1 MITQDISE
9 VRMMWH
15 NKKIWT
21 MDEREFVEAGK
32 KMVTLGIS
40 EKCHSVSVAGT
51 IQILLITLLGE
62 DEC

>member
-1 MITQDISE
+1 MTNQDISE

-32 KMVTLGIS
+32 KMVALEIS
-40 EKCHSVSVAGT
+40 EKCHSVGVSNDSQFEGFST
-51 IQILLITLLGE
+51 
-62 DEC
+62 CY

>member
-32 KMVTLGIS
+32 KMVALGIS
-40 EKCHSVSVAGT
+40 EKCHSVSVTGT
-51 IQILLITLLGE
+51 IQILLIT
-62 DEC
+62 

>member
-32 KMVTLGIS
+32 KMVALGIT
-40 EKCHSVSVAGT
+40 EKCHSVSVTGT